1 MVQRTVTLTLPEAVY
16 DQLRRRAQRSQRRVE
31 DEAARA
37 VTAAVAEEERLPADL
52 EEAITALTSLDDAA
66 LLRISQSRPAVE
78 DGILLEALADKR
90 QREGL
95 TEAEERLLAELI
107 ERHDRVMVMRAEAIG
122 LLHARGHDVSDRVAR
137 A

>member
-52 EEAITALTSLDDAA
+52 EEAITALTRLDDAT